1 MREILRDRA
10 IIDVSG
16 NDALDFL
23 QNLTTNDIKKNN
35 YCYSY
40 ALNNSGRYLF
50 DFFVFKDSDTKF
62 LIDINKNQ
70 VELFQKHLVMYKLR
84 AKIEVSDLSQL
95 YKVVYSKEQ
104 PQFPCIV
111 SNQDP
116 RFNKLGFRC
125 IIKADAD
132 LMGENSGIYL
142 EDKYNYAITDGYE
155 DLVYEKSIPIEY
167 GAEELNAVSYTKGC
181 YIGQELISRTKYQG
195 VLRKKIFKLYFESFD
210 DLSVSKND
218 EIIANNKKIG
228 VICSYYKN
236 RAITL
241 IREEEFSILEQP
253 IIKVQNQVAFLS
265 LPPWRL

>member
-1 MREILRDRA
+1 MHEVLRDRA

-16 NDALDFL
+16 NDALNFL
-23 QNLTTNDIKKNN
+23 HNLTTNDIKENN

-40 ALNNSGRYLF
+40 ALNSNGRYLF
-50 DFFVFKDSDTKF
+50 DFFVFKESDTKF
-62 LIDINKNQ
+62 LIDINKHQ
-70 VELFQKHLVMYKLR
+70 AELFQKHLVTYKLR
-84 AKIEVSDLSQL
+84 ANIEVRDASQL
-95 YKVVYSKEQ
+95 YNVLYSKEK
-104 PQFPCIV
+104 PQFPCIA

-125 IIKADAD
+125 IINADTD
-132 LMGENSGIYL
+132 WMGENSGIYL

-195 VLRKKIFKLYFESFD
+195 VLRKKIFKLYFESLD
-210 DLSVSKND
+210 NLNVSKND

-241 IREEEFSILEQP
+241 IREEELSVLQQP

-265 LPPWRL
+265 LPPWRS